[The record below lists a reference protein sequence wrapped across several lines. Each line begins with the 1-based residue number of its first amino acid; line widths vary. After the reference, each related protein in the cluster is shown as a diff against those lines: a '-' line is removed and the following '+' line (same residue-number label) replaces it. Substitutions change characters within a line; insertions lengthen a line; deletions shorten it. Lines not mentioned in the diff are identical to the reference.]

1 MLSRKHYGS
10 VDMATKRQYVA
21 ETSEEASIEGGDEVL
36 PQEAVYVRCGGHG
49 SFCGKV
55 H

>member
-1 MLSRKHYGS
+1 MLSRKQHGS
-10 VDMATKRQYVA
+10 VDMATKRQHAA
-21 ETSEEASIEGGDEVL
+21 EASEEASIEEGDEVL
-36 PQEAVYVRCGGHG
+36 PQEAVYVRCGGDG

>member
-1 MLSRKHYGS
+1 MKQQH
-10 VDMATKRQYVA
+10 AA
-21 ETSEEASIEGGDEVL
+21 EASEEAFLKEGDEVL
-36 PQEAVYVRCGGHG
+36 PQEAVYVRCEGDG